1 MQTIINTAQANFNL
15 GGITKR
21 SVSNNCRLHL
31 LLQSSLL
38 QGETICSPDCR
49 KWQVDIVQKTN
60 NKVVFSLSGRKN
72 KSFYF
77 ETDTSFE
84 YKLIF
89 TADKNSTLRLY
100 NIPDNISLRCDFDR
114 VRE

>member
-1 MQTIINTAQANFNL
+1 MQTIINTAQANCNL
-15 GGITKR
+15 GGTTKR

-31 LLQSSLL
+31 FLQSSLL
-38 QGETICSPDCR
+38 QGEIICSPNCR
-49 KWQVDIVQKTN
+49 KWQVDIVQKNN
-60 NKVVFSLSGRKN
+60 NKVVFSLSGHKN
-72 KSFYF
+72 KGFYF

-100 NIPDNISLRCDFDR
+100 NTPDCITDVMYSDNT
-114 VRE
+114 